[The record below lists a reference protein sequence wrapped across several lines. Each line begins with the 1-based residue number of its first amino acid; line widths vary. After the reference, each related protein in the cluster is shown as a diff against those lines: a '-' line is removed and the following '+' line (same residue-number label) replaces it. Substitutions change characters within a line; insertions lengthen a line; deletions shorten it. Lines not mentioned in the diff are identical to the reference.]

1 MSDIK
6 NVLSLLCQHLNI
18 SINIVMKP
26 EYFRLAKFNST
37 DENVNGV
44 FWKALNI
51 LSYYAVK
58 ENNAEIDFQQC
69 DIVWSTKLYFAYLK
83 YSTIEFYSLNEHSKN
98 NRQLLLAF
106 AWILG
111 TQNILSII
119 TWINLSNSVL
129 GRECSYLKN
138 SLDNKETEYNV
149 PETLIAQISNILYL
163 NGKVNYNIKAIS
175 ELISE
180 RSKLVSKVHD
190 ASIKV
195 SGLPHLSVSEAALIK
210 RIAIANKNEI
220 SNEDRKYIKEL
231 STIANLLDLHMKWL
245 KKEHVFFEWMVTV
258 VEEHKISLSVS
269 LEDINWNEVSK
280 FISLLQCLTQERL
293 EALLSKKE
301 SKDSQDYKPN
311 FISRLLRAQDNDT
324 EMENWLSEISVELNK
339 KTENLSQRKEKLSK
353 ELAQVLQSIPSC
365 VQVSFS

>member
-6 NVLSLLCQHLNI
+6 SVLSLLCQHFNL
-18 SINIVMKP
+18 SINVAMKP

-37 DENVNGV
+37 DENVSGA
-44 FWKALNI
+44 FWKTLNI

-58 ENNAEIDFQQC
+58 EKYAEIDFQQY
-69 DIVWSTKLYFAYLK
+69 DIVWSTKLYFALLK

-98 NRQLLLAF
+98 TRALLLAF

-119 TWINLSNSVL
+119 TRINLSNSVL
-129 GRECSYLKN
+129 GRECSYSKN
-138 SLDNKETEYNV
+138 SLDKKETEYNV
-149 PETLIAQISNILYL
+149 PETLTAQINNILYL

-180 RSKLVSKVHD
+180 RTKLVNKAHA
-190 ASIKV
+190 ASINV

-210 RIAIANKNEI
+210 RIATANKNEI
-220 SNEDRKYIKEL
+220 SNEDKKYIKEL

-258 VEEHKISLSVS
+258 VEEHKKSLSVS

-280 FISLLQCLTQERL
+280 FISLLQCLTHERL

-311 FISRLLRAQDNDT
+311 FISRLLKVQDNGT

-339 KTENLSQRKEKLSK
+339 KTDNLAKRKEELSK